1 MIYDDDELMIKTFS
15 LIPPALYA
23 HSREHV
29 IFAHNS
35 LIFAI
40 IFTRRISPTGLIRV
54 SRWNSTFALLTLE
67 RFLADF
73 TGKTGFNRFIG
84 CLKKWSVIWPM
95 ASQTEDCES
104 KTPARACVFF
114 YLHLKFTTSFSV
126 KEIFLK
132 KPV

>member
-15 LIPPALYA
+15 LIPPALNA

-54 SRWNSTFALLTLE
+54 SR
-67 RFLADF
+67 
-73 TGKTGFNRFIG
+73 
-84 CLKKWSVIWPM
+84 
-95 ASQTEDCES
+95 
-104 KTPARACVFF
+104 
-114 YLHLKFTTSFSV
+114 
-126 KEIFLK
+126 
-132 KPV
+132 